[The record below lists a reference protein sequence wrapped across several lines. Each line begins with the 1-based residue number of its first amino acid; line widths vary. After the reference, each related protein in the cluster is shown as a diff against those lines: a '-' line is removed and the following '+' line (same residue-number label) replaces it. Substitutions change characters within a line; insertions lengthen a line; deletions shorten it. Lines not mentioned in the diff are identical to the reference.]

1 MTTVLTNAQY
11 LEKYANTNKDKT
23 SFERHLEVCGL
34 KTKMDKVRRTKK
46 FLWGV
51 KTITNDVVWTPL
63 YDLNKNHLIYI
74 KNYLLNYPHGFDDE
88 DIGVVIDLI
97 EVAIQNT

>member
-11 LEKYANTNKDKT
+11 LEKYAKTDKDKT
-23 SFERHLEVCGL
+23 SFEKHLEVCGL

-51 KTITNDVVWTPL
+51 KTDTNDVVWTPL
-63 YDLNKNHLIYI
+63 ADLHKGHLINI

-88 DIGVVIDLI
+88 DIGTVIDLI
-97 EVAIQNT
+97 EVAVNNV